1 MVALYT
7 IYIIAFPFSQ
17 LKLPLHFRGDTPLLK
32 TELWM
37 PAIFHA
43 NFLFFTENQICT
55 FSVLVNKEVKYV
67 F

>member
-37 PAIFHA
+37 PAIFRG
-43 NFLFFTENQICT
+43 NFLLFIANQIYT
-55 FSVLVNKEVKYV
+55 FSVLPNKEVNYV